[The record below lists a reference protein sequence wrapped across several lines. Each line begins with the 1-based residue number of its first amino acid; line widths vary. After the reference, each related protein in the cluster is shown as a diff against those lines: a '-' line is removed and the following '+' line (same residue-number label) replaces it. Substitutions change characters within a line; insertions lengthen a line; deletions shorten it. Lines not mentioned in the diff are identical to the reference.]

1 MTGADDVFDIDVFIA
16 YVMSHGNCILIF
28 GKGSCVMTVRF
39 TRIVSVV
46 PYGDTLSIVETSGG
60 QKVVANR
67 KEDGSFRWEPGEYA
81 LFIPE
86 KSVIPEDVLKE
97 RGYWDTEKNRG
108 LLDGNKRNRVKARKW
123 GPDKIV
129 ASGLLFKLRRDK
141 ELLCIDRGD
150 NVSMSSPGRVEALL
164 DTDNLEASHFLDIH
178 L

>member
-1 MTGADDVFDIDVFIA
+1 
-16 YVMSHGNCILIF
+16 
-28 GKGSCVMTVRF
+28 MTVSF

-97 RGYWDTEKNRG
+97 RGYWDVEKNRG

-141 ELLCIDRGD
+141 ESVCDFLCIDRGD
-150 NVSMSSPGRVEALL
+150 DISMSSLSRVEAFL
-164 DTDNLEASHFLDIH
+164 DKDNQEASLFLDIRS
-178 L
+178 